1 MLLKDK
7 RVFIVE
13 DNLMNRS
20 VMQFILEQQGA
31 TVEFERWGLDTCD
44 RIRNF
49 LPVDIILLDLMLPN
63 GMSGFDVYDNI
74 REMPE
79 CKEVPIMAV
88 SAKQGDAVIPQA
100 QSKGFSGFISKPID
114 RREFAKQIAA
124 VIKGEPVWQT
134 N

>member
-44 RIRNF
+44 RLQKF

-79 CKEVPIMAV
+79 CESIPIMAV

-100 QSKGFSGFISKPID
+100 QAKGFSGFISKPID
-114 RREFAKQIAA
+114 RREFAKQIAS
-124 VIKGEPVWQT
+124 VINGEPVWQA